1 MIAQLVPSLLV
12 SRRDKRCFR
21 LIWSGLTTNI
31 GGRRGSL
38 HFADFGRS
46 CRAPSDRRSFH
57 LRLIMDRLANC
68 RKLVAIYDIG
78 RMHVNIWRWWE
89 RILVRHDCCHR
100 IKALRSITLGVA

>member
-1 MIAQLVPSLLV
+1 M
-12 SRRDKRCFR
+12 
-21 LIWSGLTTNI
+21 
-31 GGRRGSL
+31 
-38 HFADFGRS
+38 
-46 CRAPSDRRSFH
+46 
-57 LRLIMDRLANC
+57 RLIMDRLANC